1 MSVKLS
7 DLSWL
12 GDGVSATTPW
22 QPDEVAVKISR
33 YDPTRKVQAFD
44 ETVQRWPLDGTV
56 ADLVG
61 SRCLTGDDARK
72 VFALMKHG
80 VTNVRIRV
88 DDGSGIPWQI
98 GVEPVVPGQPDL
110 GGACS

>member
-1 MSVKLS
+1 MALLAPLLVHVFSVAPALE
-7 DLSWL
+7 
-12 GDGVSATTPW
+12 G
-22 QPDEVAVKISR
+22 
-33 YDPTRKVQAFD
+33 
-44 ETVQRWPLDGTV
+44 
-56 ADLVG
+56 
-61 SRCLTGDDARK
+61 DARK

-110 GGACS
+110 DGACS